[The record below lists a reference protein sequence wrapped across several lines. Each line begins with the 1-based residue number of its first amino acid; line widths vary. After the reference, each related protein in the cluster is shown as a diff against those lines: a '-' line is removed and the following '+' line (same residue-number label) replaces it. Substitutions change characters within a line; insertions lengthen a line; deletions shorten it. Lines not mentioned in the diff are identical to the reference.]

1 MTAAVTVAET
11 PPPGSAAVAIRFRS
25 GTLEINGVPAT
36 FAGLPSACAWDE
48 RTACFRAPASAYAD
62 LVHTLRRLKIAY
74 SDQARQ
80 YQTLTAG
87 AVVRREPRPYQSE
100 ALAAWDAAGGR
111 GVVVLPT
118 GAGKTLVAHMAIDLR
133 RRSTLV
139 VTPTLDLVRQ
149 WHDGLV
155 SSFGVPVGI
164 IGGGEYDLRPLTVT
178 TYDSAYLHMENLG
191 ARFGLLVFDECHH
204 LPSASYSLSA
214 RLALAPFRMGLT
226 ATPERDAWA
235 TRGFQPESSGS
246 ADALDDLIGPVVY
259 RKDIVAL
266 SGDYLSSYETVRVV
280 VDLSPAERAEYSAE
294 RARYRQFLDANGISM
309 ASPHGWTEFIIR
321 SSRNAEG
328 RRAFEAYRRQRAIA
342 FTAPAK
348 LDYVQRLLH
357 QHRRDHAII
366 FTQDNA
372 TVHLVA
378 TRFLLPAITHQTRVS
393 ERSEILDGLAQGRYT
408 AIATSKVLNEGVDV
422 PEANVAIV
430 MSGSGSVREHVQRL
444 GRVLRKRDGKQA
456 ILYELVAGGTS
467 ETFTSQRRREH
478 IAYR

>member
-1 MTAAVTVAET
+1 MTETVSSSPEPTAVE
-11 PPPGSAAVAIRFRS
+11 IRFRS
-25 GTLEINGVPAT
+25 GTLEIGGIPST
-36 FAGLPSACAWDE
+36 FAGLPSACVWDE
-48 RTACFRAPASAYAD
+48 RTACFRAPAAAYAG
-62 LVHTLRRLKIAY
+62 LIQGLRRQKIAY
-74 SDQARQ
+74 LDQARK
-80 YQTLTAG
+80 YDTLSAG

-100 ALAAWDAAGGR
+100 ALSAWDAAGGR

-118 GAGKTLVAHMAIDLR
+118 GAGKTMVAHMAIDLR

-149 WHDGLV
+149 WHDGLLA
-155 SSFGVPVGI
+155 SFGAPVGI
-164 IGGGEYDLRPLTVT
+164 IGGGDYDLRPLTVT

-204 LPSASYSLSA
+204 LPSPSYSLAA
-214 RLALAPFRMGLT
+214 RLAIAPFRLGLT

-235 TRGFQPESSGS
+235 TRGLAP
-246 ADALDDLIGPVVY
+246 ADAGNSDALAELIGPVVY

-280 VDLSPAERAEYSAE
+280 VDLSPSERAEYAAE
-294 RARYRQFLDANGISM
+294 RALYRQFLDANGISM

-328 RRAFEAYRRQRAIA
+328 RRAFDAYRRQRAIA

-348 LDYVQRLLH
+348 LDYVERLLH
-357 QHRRDHAII
+357 QHRRDRAII

-378 TRFLLPAITHQTRVS
+378 RRFLLPAITHQTRVS
-393 ERSEILDGLAQGRYT
+393 ERSEILDGLAKGRYT

-444 GRVLRKRDGKQA
+444 GRILRKRDGKQA

-467 ETFTSQRRREH
+467 ETFPSQRRREH